1 MRYFYRSPEDP
12 IQFMIDE
19 LETLQEAN
27 RRRLGVILRAT
38 GQTPADELQGP
49 GEH

>member
-1 MRYFYRSPEDP
+1 
-12 IQFMIDE
+12 MIDE

-38 GQTPADELQGP
+38 GQTPAAELNTPVQEQGA
-49 GEH
+49 GEQ